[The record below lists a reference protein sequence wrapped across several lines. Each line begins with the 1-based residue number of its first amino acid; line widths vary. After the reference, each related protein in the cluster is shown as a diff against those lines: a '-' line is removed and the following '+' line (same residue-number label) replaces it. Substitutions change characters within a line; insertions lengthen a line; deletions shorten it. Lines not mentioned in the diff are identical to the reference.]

1 MRKGKGMRGMGK
13 LRIGERVDSDSH
25 PVEVWIK
32 GRRKKGEKSERGKG
46 GKNWRGIWNE
56 EGRREFE
63 RRMERVRWKGG
74 GRMEQEEMERE
85 VREAVREVEREL
97 REKGGRK
104 RGWWNEECED
114 RKKEARKELRSKRRR
129 GGEGKEYRRK
139 RKEYKELCER
149 KKKEENER

>member
-1 MRKGKGMRGMGK
+1 MAAWRGMRGMGK

-32 GRRKKGEKSERGKG
+32 GGRKKGEKSERGKG

-63 RRMERVRWKGG
+63 RRMKKVRWKEG

-97 REKGGRK
+97 RRKGGEKGDGGTKNVRIGKK
-104 RGWWNEECED
+104 RH
-114 RKKEARKELRSKRRR
+114 
-129 GGEGKEYRRK
+129 GK
-139 RKEYKELCER
+139 
-149 KKKEENER
+149 N